1 MARRRKRV
9 PATAHPEPRRA
20 RAPQSRSENNAGLL
34 SAGVTVLQLFLVIW
48 ILNPRTF
55 FVGDSG
61 VKYLQARILVA
72 NQWSGF
78 AIPNPAPRIDPDAS
92 FSVLVPNQFGRR
104 GRDADFYGAYS
115 ELFTVPVSICLKLFG
130 MRGIY
135 LIPILGCLGT
145 MILTYR
151 LSLRLAPRTAWL
163 TPLWIGAGSPMLFY
177 SVDLWEHTLATLLAT
192 TSLVV
197 VVTAL
202 DTFSVW
208 RFALAGA
215 ALGAAIAVRE
225 ELYAL
230 LPAGV
235 AVLIWVQ
242 PRQRL
247 PAALAAVAGALA
259 VLGPHWALKYAEVG
273 HPAQLG
279 FMRTLRGTLVG
290 APLASISAAIELV
303 VPPAIWLIPLATAGL
318 ARWRITRASDARNQR
333 WWCLLIAAT
342 VALWV
347 SADAWWLVRTGN
359 HPSDLLRTFPLT
371 LFLFFFPTAKGAS
384 ADARRVLHLIL
395 TVAAVFTA
403 GMCLASTLNVELRH
417 PQWGPRFLMPVLP
430 LIAAAVA
437 FTFEHSDEWTRRAR
451 LPPRLLA
458 GVLAVLTL
466 GSLAVQVQGLR
477 RLHLGKQQYER
488 LLAAIEK
495 IDRRELI
502 ISDLSWFGAV
512 GAPLLYE
519 RETLAVNVRD
529 TGSLPAL
536 LPRLAAHGVVA
547 FTFVTGSPLAE
558 EHVQA
563 LAEAGWVETG
573 RRLVPL
579 WFHARLISYRRTITD
594 GSGPR

>member
-1 MARRRKRV
+1 MARRRKRQF
-9 PATAHPEPRRA
+9 ATARPEPRPVQ
-20 RAPQSRSENNAGLL
+20 APQLSSANKAGLL
-34 SAGVTVLQLFLVIW
+34 IAGVTALQLFLVIW

-92 FSVLVPNQFGRR
+92 FSVLEPNQFKRR
-104 GRDADFYGAYS
+104 LREADYYGSYS

-135 LIPILGCLGT
+135 LIAILATLGT

-151 LSLRLAPRTAWL
+151 LALRVAPRTAWL

-192 TSLVV
+192 TSVV
-197 VVTAL
+197 AAMTAL
-202 DTFSVW
+202 ETFAAW

-230 LPAGV
+230 LPAG
-235 AVLIWVQ
+235 LGILFWVQ

-247 PAALAAVAGALA
+247 PAALAALAGALA
-259 VLGPHWALKYAEVG
+259 TLGPHWALKYSEAG
-273 HPAQLG
+273 QPARIGVMRVMHGRLG
-279 FMRTLRGTLVG
+279 TD
-290 APLASISAAIELV
+290 PLSSISAALELI
-303 VPPAIWLIPLATAGL
+303 VPPAVWLLPLVAAGM
-318 ARWRITRASDARNQR
+318 ARWWITRTSDAREQR
-333 WWCLLIAAT
+333 GWCLLIAAA

-347 SADAWWLVRTGN
+347 NADAWWLVRTGN
-359 HPSDLLRTFPLT
+359 HPSDLLRTFPLV
-371 LFLFFFPTAKGAS
+371 LFLFFFPSAMGAS
-384 ADARRVLHLIL
+384 ADARRVLHVIL
-395 TVAAVFTA
+395 AVAAVFTA
-403 GMCLASTLNVELRH
+403 GVCLAGILSVELRH
-417 PQWGPRFLMPVLP
+417 PQWGPRYLMPVLP
-430 LIAAAVA
+430 LLAVAVA
-437 FTFEHSDEWTRRAR
+437 FTFEHSGEWVRRTR
-451 LPPRLLA
+451 LPGYLLA

-466 GSLAVQVQGLR
+466 ASLAVQAQGLR

-488 LLAAIEK
+488 LLAAVEK
-495 IDRRELI
+495 IDRREPI
-502 ISDLSWFGAV
+502 ISDLWWFGAV

-519 RETLAVNVRD
+519 RETLAVNLKG
-529 TGSLPAL
+529 TGSLAAL
-536 LPRLAAHGVVA
+536 LPRLTEHGVSA
-547 FTFVTGSPLAE
+547 FTFVTGSTLGE
-558 EHVQA
+558 EHVRA
-563 LAEAGWVETG
+563 LADAGWVETG

-579 WFHARLISYRRTITD
+579 WFHARLISYRRNT
-594 GSGPR
+594 